1 MRGELGGSL
10 EHHRGGGRGAAQV
23 YARVY
28 PRVFLKVFLQFTLE
42 FSPSYPRVYPR
53 TSQSRRTWGCSR
65 LRFLF
70 CIHGAVRHSQC
81 NAVRK
86 EARVKKPKHV
96 SRKRPTYPVCG
107 LCF

>member
-28 PRVFLKVFLQFTLE
+28 PRVSLKVFLQFTLRVYSRV
-42 FSPSYPRVYPR
+42 FPRVYPR
-53 TSQSRRTWGCSR
+53 TSQ
-65 LRFLF
+65 F